1 MMDEKKSKLSEIRAT
16 AFDAVEMMRLIG
28 NPGVV
33 ESLSKVRDTAFQINE
48 IIHGLQTPQMVKN
61 IENFR
66 IISENFNDVS
76 TKMQSTVNQL
86 KETGV
91 IDKTA
96 SLVDSAKQKIDSF
109 DGMNG
114 ADIGS
119 VVVSTKEMF
128 DSISGLVNEITQT
141 VSTVKKS
148 HTVANVSDSI
158 NGVKEIYH
166 AVS

>member
-141 VSTVKKS
+141 VPTVKKS
-148 HTVANVSDSI
+148 QTVANVSDSI

>member
-1 MMDEKKSKLSEIRAT
+1 MDEKKSKLSEIRAT
-16 AFDAVEMMRLIG
+16 AFDAVEMMRLLG

-91 IDKTA
+91 IDKTV

-114 ADIGS
+114 ADIGC

-128 DSISGLVNEITQT
+128 NSISGLVNEITQT
-141 VSTVKKS
+141 IYTVKKS
-148 HTVANVSDSI
+148 QTVANVSASI

-166 AVS
+166 TV

>member
-1 MMDEKKSKLSEIRAT
+1 MMDEKKSKISEIRAT
-16 AFDAVEMMRLIG
+16 AFDAVEMMRLIS

-48 IIHGLQTPQMVKN
+48 IIHGLQTPGMVKN

-128 DSISGLVNEITQT
+128 NSISGLVNEITQT
-141 VSTVKKS
+141 VYTVKKS
-148 HTVANVSDSI
+148 QTVANVSASI

-166 AVS
+166 IVS